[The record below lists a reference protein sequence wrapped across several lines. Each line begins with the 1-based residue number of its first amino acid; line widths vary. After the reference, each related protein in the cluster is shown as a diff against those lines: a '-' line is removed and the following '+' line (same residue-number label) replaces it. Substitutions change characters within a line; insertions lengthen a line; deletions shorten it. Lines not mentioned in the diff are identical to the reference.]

1 MSASRILARVIVDQV
16 HPNLLSDL
24 LRYRGRQRSRRIA
37 HLAALGQLLE
47 CGAFH
52 DDGQSAAA
60 PKQSARAGKEEL
72 KNPRSDELRPLLEGQ
87 SDLEFIGKLGGSLK

>member
-1 MSASRILARVIVDQV
+1 MSVSRILARVIVDQV

-24 LRYRGRQRSRRIA
+24 LQYRGRQRSRRIA

-60 PKQSARAGKEEL
+60 PKQPAGTGKHGSR
-72 KNPRSDELRPLLEGQ
+72 NPRNDELRPLLEGQ
-87 SDLEFIGKLGGSLK
+87 SDLEFIGRLGGSLE